1 MPRTRRHSKREPRSG
16 AASSRPSPHSSSLP
30 VAVSPDSRPTCWA
43 LPPHS
48 PASPSSMSR
57 GSPFMAQPGLYDL
70 NGTVVAVVGGGSGI
84 GEAVALGAA
93 EHGATVTVLDANKAA
108 AQTVAS
114 RLGGD
119 GAAVELDIRNHQAVN
134 EALTAIARDRGR
146 LDVVICT
153 PSINVRKPIL
163 QYSDEE
169 FDRVVAVNLKG
180 SFNVLQAAGRIMT
193 AARRGSIVIFSSIRS
208 QVVEP
213 GQSVYAM
220 TKAGIVQLVRT
231 AAVEYGAHGVR
242 VNAVAPGVVETP
254 LTEQI
259 QANADWYNAY
269 ANKSVLKRWAKAE
282 EMVGPT
288 LFLASDAASYV
299 TGTTLFADGGWTAA
313 DGRFT
318 PPGM

>member
-1 MPRTRRHSKREPRSG
+1 MDQRGLCDLTGK
-16 AASSRPSPHSSSLP
+16 
-30 VAVSPDSRPTCWA
+30 VAVII
-43 LPPHS
+43 
-48 PASPSSMSR
+48 
-57 GSPFMAQPGLYDL
+57 
-70 NGTVVAVVGGGSGI
+70 GGGSGI
-84 GEAVALGAA
+84 GEAVAAGAVTQ
-93 EHGATVTVLDANKAA
+93 GASVAILDANEFA

-114 RLGGD
+114 RIGSQTTAAELEIRD
-119 GAAVELDIRNHQAVN
+119 RKAVGAALN
-134 EALTAIARDRGR
+134 AILRDRGR
-146 LDVVICT
+146 LDIVICT

-163 QYSDEE
+163 QYSEDE

-193 AARRGSIVIFSSIRS
+193 TERRGSIVIFSSIRS

-231 AAVEYGAHGVR
+231 AAAEFGPFGVR

-254 LTEQI
+254 LTAPI
-259 QANADWYNAY
+259 QANEEWHTAY
-269 ANKSVLKRWAKAE
+269 ANKSVLKRWARAE

-288 LFLASDAASYV
+288 LFLASDAASFV
-299 TGTTLFADGGWTAA
+299 TGTVLFADGGWTAA